1 VKGIAM
7 SDLQERRVDD
17 QEPGVDA
24 ASDEI
29 ARSLGTVWQ
38 RFSGQRPESTK
49 VQMGED
55 VVKCVIQERHE
66 PEPDDEQPDDPRL
79 SPAGLKQSATAA
91 IARITGRK
99 VVAFIAKRDKS
110 AQVSTQT
117 FLLDRPRQRF

>member
-1 VKGIAM
+1 M